1 MIQGIRTHW
10 CVSVGCLAMPQSPP
24 IIAADSPHDVES
36 PSFYPGKVCL
46 NTAAGT
52 SSFKWDPS
60 TGLDFL
66 TRMSDQHGSHQSA
79 WVKVPIRNWTRLA
92 YSLPLI
98 FYHPSLCLL
107 GEP

>member
-1 MIQGIRTHW
+1 MNDPRSENTLV
-10 CVSVGCLAMPQSPP
+10 CVCWVFGHALIAP
-24 IIAADSPHDVES
+24 IIAADSPHKAES
-36 PSFYPGKVCL
+36 LSFYLCL

-66 TRMSDQHGSHQSA
+66 TQVSDQHGSHQSA
-79 WVKVPIRNWTRLA
+79 WVKVPIRNWT
-92 YSLPLI
+92 SLLSTSHC
-98 FYHPSLCLL
+98 YHPSLCLL